1 MNKRQ
6 VVIGKLKA
14 AIDAAGAAHFIAPM
28 RVQVA
33 AEILR
38 QLEDSGGGT
47 NDNPAGGAQPQPERI
62 LQQPALVGEI
72 ENCQA
77 HPYNGP
83 RALAANG
90 YKTG

>member
-47 NDNPAGGAQPQPERI
+47 DDSATRGAQPQSERI
-62 LQQPALVGEI
+62 LQQPALE
-72 ENCQA
+72 QA
-77 HPYNGP
+77 QQDSGKNSYNGP